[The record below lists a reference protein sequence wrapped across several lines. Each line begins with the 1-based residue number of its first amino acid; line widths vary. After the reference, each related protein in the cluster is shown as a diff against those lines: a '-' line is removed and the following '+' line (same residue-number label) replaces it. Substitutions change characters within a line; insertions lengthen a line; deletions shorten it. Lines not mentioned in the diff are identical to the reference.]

1 MKLLNHTL
9 DFSLYIKTGV
19 EQVSAGK
26 AVIGQSGGPTAVIN
40 KSLVGFINEAIK
52 RDFDEILGARYG
64 LSGMLNEDFVDLS
77 NLSES
82 QLYGIAKTP
91 AAALG
96 SIRKKPTDEDIEQL
110 ISIFEREN
118 IRSFY
123 YIGGND
129 SAETTYLVSEG
140 AKRIGYEMKAFHIP
154 KTIDND
160 LLETDHCPG
169 YGSAARFV
177 AHAFQGDDAD
187 NRSLNGIKINVLM
200 GRHAGWLTAAS
211 TLGKSTEEDGPHL
224 VYVPEKV
231 FNIETFIKDVKEV
244 YESLGRCVVAVSEGV
259 QNKEGEYFLQT
270 YADEAG
276 SGLAGK
282 KDSHGNIQLSGSG
295 ALGDTLTNIISE
307 NIDGARVRADT
318 FGYLQRSFLA
328 DISEIDAE
336 EAERVGQHAVIA
348 SETEDSGSVI
358 LKRQLSEKYHCEVD
372 LVGLERVS
380 KKTKT
385 MPKDF
390 LDQNKPYVTNEF
402 FEYAMPLT
410 GGIEPKT
417 QIFV

>member
-1 MKLLNHTL
+1 MP
-9 DFSLYIKTGV
+9 I
-19 EQVSAGK
+19 GK

-40 KSLVGFINEAIK
+40 RSLVGFIKEATSQ
-52 RDFDEILGARYG
+52 EYEEVLGARHG
-64 LSGMLNEDFVDLS
+64 LSGMLSEDFVDLS
-77 NLSES
+77 KLSDS

-96 SIRKKPTDEDIEQL
+96 SVRKKPTEEDIEKL
-110 ISIFEREN
+110 ISIFEKQN
-118 IRSFY
+118 IRYFF

-129 SAETTYLVSEG
+129 SAETANLVSEG
-140 AKRIGYEMKAFHIP
+140 AKQIGYEMKAFHIP

-187 NRSLNGIKINVLM
+187 NRSLKGIKINVLM

-211 TLGKSTEEDGPHL
+211 TLGKSSEEDGPHL

-231 FNIETFIKDVKEV
+231 FNIDEFLKDVKEV
-244 YESLGRCVVAVSEGV
+244 YESLGRCVVAVSEGIH
-259 QNKEGEYFLQT
+259 NKEGDYFLQT
-270 YADEAG
+270 YASDTG

-282 KDSHGNIQLSGSG
+282 TDSHGNIQLSGSG
-295 ALGDTLTNIISE
+295 ALGDTLTNIVSE
-307 NIDGARVRADT
+307 HIDGARVRADT

-328 DISEIDAE
+328 DISEVDAE
-336 EAERVGQHAVIA
+336 EAERVGRHSVIA
-348 SETEDSGSVI
+348 SLDLQSGSVI
-358 LKRQLSEKYHCEVD
+358 LKRQLSETYYCDVDVVD
-372 LVGLERVS
+372 LAKVA
-380 KKTKT
+380 KNTKD
-385 MPKDF
+385 MPEEF
-390 LDQNKPYVTNEF
+390 LDNKKPYVTNEF
-402 FEYAMPLT
+402 FKYAMPLT

>member
-1 MKLLNHTL
+1 MP
-9 DFSLYIKTGV
+9 I
-19 EQVSAGK
+19 GK

-40 KSLVGFINEAIK
+40 RSLVGFIKEATSQ
-52 RDFDEILGARYG
+52 EYEEVLGARHG
-64 LSGMLNEDFVDLS
+64 LAGMLSEDFVDLS
-77 NLSES
+77 KLSDS

-96 SIRKKPTDEDIEQL
+96 SVRKKPTEKDIEKL
-110 ISIFEREN
+110 ISIFEKQN
-118 IRSFY
+118 IRYFF

-129 SAETTYLVSEG
+129 SAETANLVSEG
-140 AKRIGYEMKAFHIP
+140 AKQIGYEMKAFHIP

-187 NRSLNGIKINVLM
+187 NRSLKGIKINVLM

-211 TLGKSTEEDGPHL
+211 TLGKSSEEDGPHL

-231 FNIETFIKDVKEV
+231 FNIDEFLKDVKEV
-244 YESLGRCVVAVSEGV
+244 YESLGRCVVAVSEGIH
-259 QNKEGEYFLQT
+259 NKEGDYFLQT
-270 YADEAG
+270 YASDTG

-282 KDSHGNIQLSGSG
+282 TDSHGNIQLSGSG
-295 ALGDTLTNIISE
+295 ALGDTLTNIVSE
-307 NIDGARVRADT
+307 HIDGARVRADT

-328 DISEIDAE
+328 DISEVDAE
-336 EAERVGQHAVIA
+336 EAERVGRHSVIA
-348 SETEDSGSVI
+348 SLDLQSGSVI
-358 LKRQLSEKYHCEVD
+358 LKRQLSETYYCDVDVVD
-372 LVGLERVS
+372 LDKVA
-380 KKTKT
+380 KNTKD
-385 MPKDF
+385 MPEEF
-390 LDQNKPYVTNEF
+390 LDNKKPYVTNEF
-402 FEYAMPLT
+402 FKYAMPLT

>member
-1 MKLLNHTL
+1 MP
-9 DFSLYIKTGV
+9 
-19 EQVSAGK
+19 AGK

-40 KSLVGFINEAIK
+40 KSLVGFIKEALK
-52 RDFDEILGARYG
+52 ADFKEILGAKHG
-64 LSGMLNEDFVDLS
+64 LQGMLNEDFVDLS
-77 NLSES
+77 KLNES
-82 QLYGIAKTP
+82 QLYGIGRTP

-96 SIRKKPTDEDIEQL
+96 SVRKKPSKKDIEKL
-110 ISIFEREN
+110 VSIFEKEN
-118 IRSFY
+118 IRNFY

-129 SAETTYLVSEG
+129 SAETAYLVSEG
-140 AKRIGYEMKAFHIP
+140 ARSSGYEMKAFHIP

-160 LLETDHCPG
+160 LLETDHSPG

-187 NRSLNGIKINVLM
+187 TRSLKGIKINILM

-211 TLGKSTEEDGPHL
+211 TLGKATEEDGPHL
-224 VYVPEKV
+224 VYVPEKI
-231 FNIETFIKDVKEV
+231 FDIESFKKEVKEV
-244 YESLGRCVVAVSEGV
+244 YDSLGRCLVAVSEGV
-259 QNKEGEYFLQT
+259 HNENGEYFLQT
-270 YADEAG
+270 YANETG

-295 ALGDTLTNIISE
+295 ALGDTLVNIISE
-307 NIDGARVRADT
+307 NIEGARVRADT

-328 DISEIDAE
+328 DVSEVDAE

-348 SETEDSGSVI
+348 SKDNDSGSVI
-358 LKRQLSEKYHCEVD
+358 LKRQLSETYYCEVD
-372 LVGLERVS
+372 TVELNKVA
-380 KKTKT
+380 KNTKN
-385 MPKDF
+385 MPNEF
-390 LDQNKPYVTNEF
+390 LDNKKPYVTNDF

>member
-1 MKLLNHTL
+1 MP
-9 DFSLYIKTGV
+9 I
-19 EQVSAGK
+19 GK

-40 KSLVGFINEAIK
+40 RSLVGFIKEATSQ
-52 RDFDEILGARYG
+52 EYEEVLGARHG
-64 LSGMLNEDFVDLS
+64 LSGMLSEDFVDLS
-77 NLSES
+77 KLSDS

-96 SIRKKPTDEDIEQL
+96 SVRKKPTEEDIEKL
-110 ISIFEREN
+110 ISIFEKQN
-118 IRSFY
+118 IRYFF

-129 SAETTYLVSEG
+129 SAETANLVSEG
-140 AKRIGYEMKAFHIP
+140 AKQIGYEMKAFHIP

-187 NRSLNGIKINVLM
+187 NRSLKGIKINVLM

-211 TLGKSTEEDGPHL
+211 TLGKSSEEDGPHL

-231 FNIETFIKDVKEV
+231 FNIDEFLKDVKEV
-244 YESLGRCVVAVSEGV
+244 YESLGRCVVAVSEGIH
-259 QNKEGEYFLQT
+259 NKEGDYFLQT
-270 YADEAG
+270 YASDTG

-282 KDSHGNIQLSGSG
+282 TDSHGNIQLSGSG
-295 ALGDTLTNIISE
+295 ALGDTLTNIVSE
-307 NIDGARVRADT
+307 HIDGARVRADT

-328 DISEIDAE
+328 DISEVDAE
-336 EAERVGQHAVIA
+336 EAERVGRHSVIA
-348 SETEDSGSVI
+348 SLELQSGSVI
-358 LKRQLSEKYHCEVD
+358 LKRQFSETYYCDVDVVD
-372 LVGLERVS
+372 LDKVA
-380 KKTKT
+380 KNTKD
-385 MPKDF
+385 MPEEF
-390 LDQNKPYVTNEF
+390 LDNKKPYVTNEF
-402 FEYAMPLT
+402 FKYAMPLT

>member
-1 MKLLNHTL
+1 MP
-9 DFSLYIKTGV
+9 I
-19 EQVSAGK
+19 GK

-40 KSLVGFINEAIK
+40 RSLVGFIKEATSQ
-52 RDFDEILGARYG
+52 EYEEVLGARHG
-64 LSGMLNEDFVDLS
+64 LSGMLSEDFVDLS
-77 NLSES
+77 KLSDS

-96 SIRKKPTDEDIEQL
+96 SVRKKPTEEDIEKL
-110 ISIFEREN
+110 ISIFEKQN
-118 IRSFY
+118 IRYFF

-129 SAETTYLVSEG
+129 SAETANLVSEG
-140 AKRIGYEMKAFHIP
+140 AKQIGYEMKAFHIP

-187 NRSLNGIKINVLM
+187 NRSLKGIKINVLM

-211 TLGKSTEEDGPHL
+211 TLGKSSEEDGPHL

-231 FNIETFIKDVKEV
+231 FNIDEFLKDVKEV
-244 YESLGRCVVAVSEGV
+244 YESLGRCVVAVSEGIH
-259 QNKEGEYFLQT
+259 NKEGDYFLQT
-270 YADEAG
+270 YASDTG

-282 KDSHGNIQLSGSG
+282 TDSHGNIQLSGSG
-295 ALGDTLTNIISE
+295 ALGDTLTNIVSE
-307 NIDGARVRADT
+307 HIDGARVRADT

-328 DISEIDAE
+328 DISEVDAE
-336 EAERVGQHAVIA
+336 EAERVGKHSVIA
-348 SETEDSGSVI
+348 SLERQSGSVI
-358 LKRQLSEKYHCEVD
+358 LKRQLSETYYCDVDVVD
-372 LVGLERVS
+372 LDKVA
-380 KKTKT
+380 KNTKD
-385 MPKDF
+385 MPEEF
-390 LDQNKPYVTNEF
+390 LDNKKPYVTNEF
-402 FEYAMPLT
+402 FKYAMPLT

>member
-1 MKLLNHTL
+1 M
-9 DFSLYIKTGV
+9 
-19 EQVSAGK
+19 SAGK

-40 KSLVGFINEAIK
+40 RSLVGFIKEALNQN
-52 RDFDEILGARYG
+52 FDEILGARHG
-64 LSGMLNEDFVDLS
+64 LEGILSEDFVDLAS
-77 NLSES
+77 LSES
-82 QLYGIAKTP
+82 QLYGMGKTP

-96 SIRKKPTDEDIEQL
+96 SVRKKPTEKDIEKL
-110 ISIFEREN
+110 ISIFEKQD
-118 IRSFY
+118 IRNFY

-129 SAETTYLVSEG
+129 SAETAYLVEEG
-140 AKRIGYEMKAFHIP
+140 ARSSGYEMKAFHIP

-160 LLETDHCPG
+160 LLETDHSPG

-187 NRSLNGIKINVLM
+187 TRSLKGIKINILM

-211 TLGKSTEEDGPHL
+211 TLGKATEEDGPHL
-224 VYVPEKV
+224 VYVPEKI
-231 FNIETFIKDVKEV
+231 FDIESFKKEVKEV
-244 YESLGRCVVAVSEGV
+244 YDSLGRCLVAVSEGV
-259 QNKEGEYFLQT
+259 HNENGEYFLQT
-270 YADEAG
+270 YANETG

-295 ALGDTLTNIISE
+295 ALGDTLVNIISE
-307 NIDGARVRADT
+307 NIEGARVRADT

-328 DISEIDAE
+328 DVSEVDAE

-348 SETEDSGSVI
+348 SKEKDSGSVI
-358 LKRQLSEKYHCEVD
+358 LKRQLSEEYYCEVD
-372 LVGLERVS
+372 TVELNKVA
-380 KKTKT
+380 KNTKN
-385 MPKDF
+385 MPKEF
-390 LDQNKPYVTNEF
+390 LDDKKPYVTNDF

>member
-1 MKLLNHTL
+1 MP
-9 DFSLYIKTGV
+9 I
-19 EQVSAGK
+19 GK

-40 KSLVGFINEAIK
+40 RSLVGFIKEATSQ
-52 RDFDEILGARYG
+52 EYEEVLGAKHG
-64 LSGMLNEDFVDLS
+64 LSGMLSEDFVDLS
-77 NLSES
+77 KLSDS

-96 SIRKKPTDEDIEQL
+96 SVRKKPTEEDIEKL
-110 ISIFEREN
+110 ISIFEKQN
-118 IRSFY
+118 IRYFF

-129 SAETTYLVSEG
+129 SAETANLVSEG
-140 AKRIGYEMKAFHIP
+140 AKQIGYEMKAFHIP

-187 NRSLNGIKINVLM
+187 NRSLKGIKINVLM

-211 TLGKSTEEDGPHL
+211 TLGKSSEEDGPHL

-231 FNIETFIKDVKEV
+231 FNIDEFLKDVKEV
-244 YESLGRCVVAVSEGV
+244 YESLGRCVVAVSEGIH
-259 QNKEGEYFLQT
+259 NKEGDYFLQT
-270 YADEAG
+270 YASDTG

-282 KDSHGNIQLSGSG
+282 TDSHGNIQLSGSG
-295 ALGDTLTNIISE
+295 ALGDTLTNIVSE
-307 NIDGARVRADT
+307 HIDGARVRADT

-328 DISEIDAE
+328 DISEVDAE
-336 EAERVGQHAVIA
+336 EAERVGRHSVIA
-348 SETEDSGSVI
+348 SLELQSGSVI
-358 LKRQLSEKYHCEVD
+358 LKRQLSETYYCDVDVVD
-372 LVGLERVS
+372 LDKVA
-380 KKTKT
+380 KNTKD
-385 MPKDF
+385 MPEEF
-390 LDQNKPYVTNEF
+390 LDNKKPYVTNEF
-402 FEYAMPLT
+402 FKYAMPLT

>member
-1 MKLLNHTL
+1 MP
-9 DFSLYIKTGV
+9 I
-19 EQVSAGK
+19 GK

-40 KSLVGFINEAIK
+40 RSLVGFIKEATSQ
-52 RDFDEILGARYG
+52 EYEEVLGARHG
-64 LSGMLNEDFVDLS
+64 LSGMLSEDFVDLS
-77 NLSES
+77 KLSDS

-96 SIRKKPTDEDIEQL
+96 SVRKKPTEEDIEKL
-110 ISIFEREN
+110 ISIFEKQN
-118 IRSFY
+118 IRYFF

-129 SAETTYLVSEG
+129 SAETANLVSEG
-140 AKRIGYEMKAFHIP
+140 AKQIGYEMKAFHIP

-187 NRSLNGIKINVLM
+187 NRSLKGIKINVLM

-211 TLGKSTEEDGPHL
+211 TLGKSSEEDGPHL

-231 FNIETFIKDVKEV
+231 FNIDEFLKDVKEV
-244 YESLGRCVVAVSEGV
+244 YESLGRCVVAVSEGIH
-259 QNKEGEYFLQT
+259 NKEGDYFLQT
-270 YADEAG
+270 YASDTG

-282 KDSHGNIQLSGSG
+282 TDSHGNIQLSGSG
-295 ALGDTLTNIISE
+295 ALGDTLTNIVSE
-307 NIDGARVRADT
+307 HIDGARVRADT

-328 DISEIDAE
+328 DISEVDAE
-336 EAERVGQHAVIA
+336 EAERVGRHSVIA
-348 SETEDSGSVI
+348 SLELQSGSVI
-358 LKRQLSEKYHCEVD
+358 LKRQLSEIYYCDVDVVD
-372 LVGLERVS
+372 LHKVA
-380 KKTKT
+380 KNTKD
-385 MPKDF
+385 MPEEF
-390 LDQNKPYVTNEF
+390 LDNEKPYVTNEF
-402 FEYAMPLT
+402 FKYAMPLT

>member
-1 MKLLNHTL
+1 MP
-9 DFSLYIKTGV
+9 I
-19 EQVSAGK
+19 GK

-40 KSLVGFINEAIK
+40 KSLVGFIKEATNQ
-52 RDFDEILGARYG
+52 EYEEVLGARHG
-64 LSGMLNEDFVDLS
+64 LSGMLSEDFVDLS
-77 NLSES
+77 KLSDS

-96 SIRKKPTDEDIEQL
+96 SVRKKPTEEDIEKL
-110 ISIFEREN
+110 ISIFEKQN
-118 IRSFY
+118 IRYFF

-129 SAETTYLVSEG
+129 SAETANLVSEG
-140 AKRIGYEMKAFHIP
+140 AKQIGYEMKAFHIP

-187 NRSLNGIKINVLM
+187 NRSLKGIKINVLM

-211 TLGKSTEEDGPHL
+211 TLGKSSEEDGPHL

-231 FNIETFIKDVKEV
+231 FNIDEFLKDVKEV
-244 YESLGRCVVAVSEGV
+244 YDSLGRCVVAVSEGIH
-259 QNKEGEYFLQT
+259 NKEGDYFLQT
-270 YADEAG
+270 YASDTG

-282 KDSHGNIQLSGSG
+282 TDSHGNIQLSGSG
-295 ALGDTLTNIISE
+295 ALGDTLTNIVSE
-307 NIDGARVRADT
+307 HIDGARVRADT

-328 DISEIDAE
+328 DISEVDAE
-336 EAERVGQHAVIA
+336 EAERVGRHSVIA
-348 SETEDSGSVI
+348 SLDLQSGSVI
-358 LKRQLSEKYHCEVD
+358 LKRQLSETYYCDVDVVD
-372 LVGLERVS
+372 LDKVA
-380 KKTKT
+380 KNTKD
-385 MPKDF
+385 MPEEF
-390 LDQNKPYVTNEF
+390 LDNKKPYVTNEF
-402 FEYAMPLT
+402 FKYAMPLT

>member
-1 MKLLNHTL
+1 M
-9 DFSLYIKTGV
+9 
-19 EQVSAGK
+19 SAGK

-40 KSLVGFINEAIK
+40 KSLVGFIKEAVNH
-52 RDFDEILGARYG
+52 DFDEILGAKHG
-64 LSGMLNEDFVDLS
+64 LAGMLGEDFVDLS

-82 QLYGIAKTP
+82 QLYGIGKTP

-96 SIRKKPTDEDIEQL
+96 SVRQKPTDSDIEKL
-110 ISIFEREN
+110 ISIFEKQN
-118 IRSFY
+118 IRNFF

-129 SAETTYLVSEG
+129 SAETANLVSEG
-140 AKRIGYEMKAFHIP
+140 AKNIGYEMKAFHIP

-160 LLETDHCPG
+160 LRETDHCPG

-187 NRSLNGIKINVLM
+187 NRSLGGIKINVLM

-224 VYVPEKV
+224 IYVPEKI
-231 FNIETFIKDVKEV
+231 FNINTFLNEVKDV
-244 YESLGRCVVAVSEGV
+244 YDALGRCVIAISEGV
-259 QNKEGEYFLQT
+259 HNKDGEYFLQT
-270 YADEAG
+270 YADQTG

-282 KDSHGNIQLSGSG
+282 TDSHGNIQLSGSG
-295 ALGDTLTNIISE
+295 ALGDTLTNIVSE
-307 NIDGARVRADT
+307 HIDGARVRADT
-318 FGYLQRSFLA
+318 FGYLQRSFIA
-328 DISEIDAE
+328 DISQVDAE

-348 SETEDSGSVI
+348 SKELDSGSVI
-358 LKRQLSEKYHCEVD
+358 LKRQLSEKYHCDVEVVD
-372 LVGLERVS
+372 LDKVA
-380 KKTKT
+380 KYTKD
-385 MPKDF
+385 MPEEF
-390 LDQNKPYVTNEF
+390 LDSTKPYVTNDF

>member
-1 MKLLNHTL
+1 MP
-9 DFSLYIKTGV
+9 I
-19 EQVSAGK
+19 GK

-40 KSLVGFINEAIK
+40 RSLVGFIKEATSQ
-52 RDFDEILGARYG
+52 EYEEVLGARHG
-64 LSGMLNEDFVDLS
+64 LSGMLSEDFVDLS
-77 NLSES
+77 KLSDS

-96 SIRKKPTDEDIEQL
+96 SVRKKPTEEDIEKL
-110 ISIFEREN
+110 ISIFEKQN
-118 IRSFY
+118 IRYFF

-129 SAETTYLVSEG
+129 SAETANLVSEG
-140 AKRIGYEMKAFHIP
+140 AKQIGYEMKAFHIP

-187 NRSLNGIKINVLM
+187 NRSLKGIKINVLM

-211 TLGKSTEEDGPHL
+211 TLGKSSEEDGPHL

-231 FNIETFIKDVKEV
+231 FNIDEFLKDVKEV
-244 YESLGRCVVAVSEGV
+244 YESLGRCVVAVSEGIH
-259 QNKEGEYFLQT
+259 NKEGDYFLQT
-270 YADEAG
+270 YASDTG

-282 KDSHGNIQLSGSG
+282 TDSHGNIQLSGSG
-295 ALGDTLTNIISE
+295 ALGDTLTNIVSE
-307 NIDGARVRADT
+307 HIDGARVRADT

-328 DISEIDAE
+328 DISEVDAE
-336 EAERVGQHAVIA
+336 EAERVGRHSVIA
-348 SETEDSGSVI
+348 SLDLQSGSVI
-358 LKRQLSEKYHCEVD
+358 IKRQLSETYYCDVDVVD
-372 LVGLERVS
+372 LDKVA
-380 KKTKT
+380 KNTKD
-385 MPKDF
+385 MPEEF
-390 LDQNKPYVTNEF
+390 LDNEKPYVTNEF
-402 FEYAMPLT
+402 FKYAMPLT

>member
-1 MKLLNHTL
+1 MP
-9 DFSLYIKTGV
+9 I
-19 EQVSAGK
+19 GK

-40 KSLVGFINEAIK
+40 RSLVGFIKEATNQ
-52 RDFDEILGARYG
+52 EYEEVLGARHG
-64 LSGMLNEDFVDLS
+64 LSGMLSEDFVDLS
-77 NLSES
+77 KLSDS

-96 SIRKKPTDEDIEQL
+96 SVRKKPTEEDIEKL
-110 ISIFEREN
+110 ISIFEKQN
-118 IRSFY
+118 IRYFF

-129 SAETTYLVSEG
+129 SAETANLVSEG
-140 AKRIGYEMKAFHIP
+140 AKQIGYEMKAFHIP

-187 NRSLNGIKINVLM
+187 NRSLKGIKINVLM

-211 TLGKSTEEDGPHL
+211 TLGKSSEEDGPHL

-231 FNIETFIKDVKEV
+231 FNIDEFLKDVKEV
-244 YESLGRCVVAVSEGV
+244 YDSLGRCVVAVSEGIH
-259 QNKEGEYFLQT
+259 NKEGDYFLQT
-270 YADEAG
+270 YASDTG

-282 KDSHGNIQLSGSG
+282 TDSHGNIQLSGSG
-295 ALGDTLTNIISE
+295 ALGDTLTNIVSE
-307 NIDGARVRADT
+307 HIDGARVRADT

-328 DISEIDAE
+328 DISEVDAE
-336 EAERVGQHAVIA
+336 EAERVGRHSVIA
-348 SETEDSGSVI
+348 SLDLQSGSVI
-358 LKRQLSEKYHCEVD
+358 LKRQLSETYYCDVDVVD
-372 LVGLERVS
+372 LDKVA
-380 KKTKT
+380 KNTKD
-385 MPKDF
+385 MPEEF
-390 LDQNKPYVTNEF
+390 LDNKKPYVTNEF
-402 FEYAMPLT
+402 FKYAMPLT

>member
-1 MKLLNHTL
+1 MP
-9 DFSLYIKTGV
+9 I
-19 EQVSAGK
+19 GK

-40 KSLVGFINEAIK
+40 RSLVGFIKEATSQ
-52 RDFDEILGARYG
+52 EYEEVLGARHG
-64 LSGMLNEDFVDLS
+64 LSGMLSEDFVDLS
-77 NLSES
+77 KLSDS

-96 SIRKKPTDEDIEQL
+96 SVRKKPTEEDIEKL
-110 ISIFEREN
+110 ISIFEKQN
-118 IRSFY
+118 IRYFF

-129 SAETTYLVSEG
+129 SAETANLVSEG
-140 AKRIGYEMKAFHIP
+140 AKQIGYEMKAFHIP

-187 NRSLNGIKINVLM
+187 NRSLKGIKINVLM

-211 TLGKSTEEDGPHL
+211 TLGKSSEEDGPHL

-231 FNIETFIKDVKEV
+231 FNIDEFLKDVKEV
-244 YESLGRCVVAVSEGV
+244 YESLGRCVVAVSEGIH
-259 QNKEGEYFLQT
+259 NKEGDYFLQT
-270 YADEAG
+270 YASDTG

-282 KDSHGNIQLSGSG
+282 TDSHGNIQLSGSG
-295 ALGDTLTNIISE
+295 ALGDTLTNIVSE
-307 NIDGARVRADT
+307 HIDGARVRADT

-328 DISEIDAE
+328 DISEVDAE
-336 EAERVGQHAVIA
+336 EAERVGRHSVVA
-348 SETEDSGSVI
+348 SLELQSGSVI
-358 LKRQLSEKYHCEVD
+358 LKRQLSETYYCDVDVVD
-372 LVGLERVS
+372 LDKVA
-380 KKTKT
+380 KNTKD
-385 MPKDF
+385 MPEEF
-390 LDQNKPYVTNEF
+390 LDNKKPYVTNEF
-402 FEYAMPLT
+402 FKYAMPLT

>member
-1 MKLLNHTL
+1 MP
-9 DFSLYIKTGV
+9 I
-19 EQVSAGK
+19 GK

-40 KSLVGFINEAIK
+40 RSLVGFIKEATNQ
-52 RDFDEILGARYG
+52 EYEEVLGARHG
-64 LSGMLNEDFVDLS
+64 LSGMLSEDFVDLS
-77 NLSES
+77 KLSDS

-96 SIRKKPTDEDIEQL
+96 SVRKKPTEEDIEKL
-110 ISIFEREN
+110 ISIFEKQN
-118 IRSFY
+118 IRYFF

-129 SAETTYLVSEG
+129 SAETANLVSEG
-140 AKRIGYEMKAFHIP
+140 AKQIGYEMKAFHIP

-187 NRSLNGIKINVLM
+187 NRSLKGIKINVLM

-211 TLGKSTEEDGPHL
+211 TLGKSSEEDGPHL

-231 FNIETFIKDVKEV
+231 FNIDEFLKDVKEV
-244 YESLGRCVVAVSEGV
+244 YESLGRCVVAVSEGIH
-259 QNKEGEYFLQT
+259 NKEGDYFLQT
-270 YADEAG
+270 YASDTG

-282 KDSHGNIQLSGSG
+282 TDSHGNIQLSGSG
-295 ALGDTLTNIISE
+295 ALGDTLTNIVSE
-307 NIDGARVRADT
+307 HIDGARVRADT

-328 DISEIDAE
+328 DISEVDAE
-336 EAERVGQHAVIA
+336 EAERVGRHSVIA
-348 SETEDSGSVI
+348 SLDLQSGSVI
-358 LKRQLSEKYHCEVD
+358 LKRQVSETYYCDVD
-372 LVGLERVS
+372 VVNLDKVA
-380 KKTKT
+380 KNTKD
-385 MPKDF
+385 MPEEF
-390 LDQNKPYVTNEF
+390 LDNKKPYVTNEF
-402 FEYAMPLT
+402 FKYAMPLT

>member
-1 MKLLNHTL
+1 MP
-9 DFSLYIKTGV
+9 I
-19 EQVSAGK
+19 GK

-40 KSLVGFINEAIK
+40 RSLVGFIKEATSQ
-52 RDFDEILGARYG
+52 EYEEVLGARHG
-64 LSGMLNEDFVDLS
+64 LSGMLSEDFVDLS
-77 NLSES
+77 KLSDS

-96 SIRKKPTDEDIEQL
+96 SVRKKPTEEDIEKL
-110 ISIFEREN
+110 ISIFEKQN
-118 IRSFY
+118 IRYFF

-129 SAETTYLVSEG
+129 SAETANLVSEG
-140 AKRIGYEMKAFHIP
+140 AKQIGYEMKAFHIP

-187 NRSLNGIKINVLM
+187 NRSLKGIKINVLM

-211 TLGKSTEEDGPHL
+211 TLGKSSEEDGPHL

-231 FNIETFIKDVKEV
+231 FNIGEFLKDVKEV
-244 YESLGRCVVAVSEGV
+244 YESLGRCVVAVSEGIH
-259 QNKEGEYFLQT
+259 NKEGDYFLQT
-270 YADEAG
+270 YASDTG

-282 KDSHGNIQLSGSG
+282 TDSHGNIQLSGSG
-295 ALGDTLTNIISE
+295 ALGDTLTNIVSE
-307 NIDGARVRADT
+307 HIDGARVRADT

-328 DISEIDAE
+328 DISEVDAE
-336 EAERVGQHAVIA
+336 EAERVGRHSVTA
-348 SETEDSGSVI
+348 SLDLQSGSVI
-358 LKRQLSEKYHCEVD
+358 LKRQLSETYYCDVDVVD
-372 LVGLERVS
+372 LDKVA
-380 KKTKT
+380 KNTKD
-385 MPKDF
+385 MPEEF
-390 LDQNKPYVTNEF
+390 LDNKKPYVTNEF
-402 FEYAMPLT
+402 FKYAMPLT

>member
-1 MKLLNHTL
+1 MPT
-9 DFSLYIKTGV
+9 
-19 EQVSAGK
+19 GK

-40 KSLVGFINEAIK
+40 RSLVGFIKEATNQ
-52 RDFDEILGARYG
+52 EYEEVLGARHG
-64 LSGMLNEDFVDLS
+64 LSGMLSEDFVDLS
-77 NLSES
+77 KLSDS

-96 SIRKKPTDEDIEQL
+96 SVRKKPTEEDIEKL
-110 ISIFEREN
+110 ISIFEKQN
-118 IRSFY
+118 IRYFF

-129 SAETTYLVSEG
+129 SAETANLVSEG
-140 AKRIGYEMKAFHIP
+140 AKQIGYEMKAFHIP

-187 NRSLNGIKINVLM
+187 NRSLKGIKINVLM

-211 TLGKSTEEDGPHL
+211 TLGKSSEEDGPHL

-231 FNIETFIKDVKEV
+231 FNIDEFLKDVKEV
-244 YESLGRCVVAVSEGV
+244 YDSLGRCVVAVSEGIH
-259 QNKEGEYFLQT
+259 NKEGDYFLQT
-270 YADEAG
+270 YASDTG

-282 KDSHGNIQLSGSG
+282 TDSHGNIQLSGSG
-295 ALGDTLTNIISE
+295 ALGDTLTNIVSE
-307 NIDGARVRADT
+307 HIDGARVRADT

-328 DISEIDAE
+328 DISEVDAE
-336 EAERVGQHAVIA
+336 EAERVGRHSVVA
-348 SETEDSGSVI
+348 SLELQSGSVI
-358 LKRQLSEKYHCEVD
+358 LKRQLSETYYCDVDVVD
-372 LVGLERVS
+372 LDKVA
-380 KKTKT
+380 KNTKD
-385 MPKDF
+385 MPEEF
-390 LDQNKPYVTNEF
+390 LDNEKPYVTNEF
-402 FEYAMPLT
+402 FKYAMPLT

>member
-1 MKLLNHTL
+1 M
-9 DFSLYIKTGV
+9 
-19 EQVSAGK
+19 SAGK

-40 KSLVGFINEAIK
+40 RSLVGFIKEAVNH
-52 RDFDEILGARYG
+52 DFDEILGAKHG
-64 LSGMLNEDFVDLS
+64 LAGMLGEDFVDLS

-82 QLYGIAKTP
+82 QLYGIGKTP

-96 SIRKKPTDEDIEQL
+96 SVRQKPTDSDIEKL
-110 ISIFEREN
+110 ISIFEKQN
-118 IRSFY
+118 IRNFF

-129 SAETTYLVSEG
+129 SAETANLVSEG
-140 AKRIGYEMKAFHIP
+140 AKNIGYEMKAFHIP

-160 LLETDHCPG
+160 LRETDHCPG

-187 NRSLNGIKINVLM
+187 NRSLGGIKINVLM

-224 VYVPEKV
+224 VYVPEKI
-231 FNIETFIKDVKEV
+231 FNIDTFLNEVKDV
-244 YESLGRCVVAVSEGV
+244 YDALGRCVIAISEGV
-259 QNKEGEYFLQT
+259 HNKEGEYFLQT
-270 YADEAG
+270 YANQTG

-282 KDSHGNIQLSGSG
+282 TDSHGNIQLSGSG
-295 ALGDTLTNIISE
+295 ALGDTLTNIVSE
-307 NIDGARVRADT
+307 HIDGARVRADT
-318 FGYLQRSFLA
+318 FGYLQRSFIA
-328 DISEIDAE
+328 DISQVDAE

-348 SETEDSGSVI
+348 SKELDSGSVI
-358 LKRQLSEKYHCEVD
+358 LKRQLSEKYHCDVEVVD
-372 LVGLERVS
+372 LDKVA
-380 KKTKT
+380 KYTKD
-385 MPKDF
+385 MPEEF
-390 LDQNKPYVTNEF
+390 LDSTKPYVTNDF

>member
-1 MKLLNHTL
+1 MP
-9 DFSLYIKTGV
+9 I
-19 EQVSAGK
+19 GK

-40 KSLVGFINEAIK
+40 RSLVGFIKEATSQ
-52 RDFDEILGARYG
+52 EYEEVLGARHG
-64 LSGMLNEDFVDLS
+64 LSGMLSEDFVDLS
-77 NLSES
+77 KLSDS

-96 SIRKKPTDEDIEQL
+96 SVRKKPTEEDIEKL
-110 ISIFEREN
+110 ISIFEKQN
-118 IRSFY
+118 IRYFF

-129 SAETTYLVSEG
+129 SAETANLVSEG
-140 AKRIGYEMKAFHIP
+140 AKQIGYEMKAFHIP

-187 NRSLNGIKINVLM
+187 NRSLKGIKINVLM

-211 TLGKSTEEDGPHL
+211 TLGKSSEEDGPHL

-231 FNIETFIKDVKEV
+231 FNIDEFLKDVKEV
-244 YESLGRCVVAVSEGV
+244 YESLGRCVVAVSEGIH
-259 QNKEGEYFLQT
+259 NKEGDYFLQT
-270 YADEAG
+270 YASDTG

-282 KDSHGNIQLSGSG
+282 TDSHGNIQLSGSG
-295 ALGDTLTNIISE
+295 ALGDTLTNIVSE
-307 NIDGARVRADT
+307 HIDGARVRADT

-328 DISEIDAE
+328 DISEVDAE
-336 EAERVGQHAVIA
+336 EAERVGRHSVTA
-348 SETEDSGSVI
+348 SLDLQSGSVI
-358 LKRQLSEKYHCEVD
+358 LKRQLSETYYCDVDVVD
-372 LVGLERVS
+372 LDKVA
-380 KKTKT
+380 KNTKD
-385 MPKDF
+385 MPEEF
-390 LDQNKPYVTNEF
+390 LDNKKPYVTNEF
-402 FEYAMPLT
+402 FKYAMPLT

>member
-1 MKLLNHTL
+1 MP
-9 DFSLYIKTGV
+9 I
-19 EQVSAGK
+19 GK

-40 KSLVGFINEAIK
+40 RSLVGFIKEATNQ
-52 RDFDEILGARYG
+52 EYEEVLGARHG
-64 LSGMLNEDFVDLS
+64 LSGMLSEDFVDLS
-77 NLSES
+77 KLSDS

-96 SIRKKPTDEDIEQL
+96 SVRKKPTEKDIEKL
-110 ISIFEREN
+110 ISIFEKQN
-118 IRSFY
+118 IRYFF

-129 SAETTYLVSEG
+129 SAETANLVSEG
-140 AKRIGYEMKAFHIP
+140 AKQIGYEMKAFHIP

-187 NRSLNGIKINVLM
+187 NRSLKGIKINVLM

-211 TLGKSTEEDGPHL
+211 TLGKSSEEDGPHL

-231 FNIETFIKDVKEV
+231 FNIDEFLKDVKEV
-244 YESLGRCVVAVSEGV
+244 YESLGRCVVAVSEGIH
-259 QNKEGEYFLQT
+259 NKEGDYFLQT
-270 YADEAG
+270 YASDTG

-282 KDSHGNIQLSGSG
+282 TDSHGNIQLSGSG
-295 ALGDTLTNIISE
+295 ALGDTLTNIVSE
-307 NIDGARVRADT
+307 HIDGARVRADT

-328 DISEIDAE
+328 DISEVDAE
-336 EAERVGQHAVIA
+336 EAERVGRHSVIA
-348 SETEDSGSVI
+348 SLDLQSGSVI
-358 LKRQLSEKYHCEVD
+358 LKRQLSETYYCDVDVVD
-372 LVGLERVS
+372 LDKVA
-380 KKTKT
+380 KNTKD
-385 MPKDF
+385 MPEEF
-390 LDQNKPYVTNEF
+390 LDNKKPYVTNEF
-402 FEYAMPLT
+402 FKYAMPLT

>member
-1 MKLLNHTL
+1 MP
-9 DFSLYIKTGV
+9 
-19 EQVSAGK
+19 AGK

-40 KSLVGFINEAIK
+40 KSLVGFIKEALK
-52 RDFDEILGARYG
+52 ADFKEILGAKHG
-64 LSGMLNEDFVDLS
+64 LQGMLNEDFVDLS
-77 NLSES
+77 KLNES
-82 QLYGIAKTP
+82 QLYGIGRTP

-96 SIRKKPTDEDIEQL
+96 SVRKKPSEKDIEKL
-110 ISIFEREN
+110 VSIFEKEN
-118 IRSFY
+118 IRNFY

-129 SAETTYLVSEG
+129 SAETAYLVSEG
-140 AKRIGYEMKAFHIP
+140 ARSSGYEMKAFHIP

-160 LLETDHCPG
+160 LLETDHSPG

-187 NRSLNGIKINVLM
+187 TRSLKGIKINILM

-211 TLGKSTEEDGPHL
+211 TLGKATEEDGPHL
-224 VYVPEKV
+224 VYVPEKI
-231 FNIETFIKDVKEV
+231 FDIESFKKEVKEV
-244 YESLGRCVVAVSEGV
+244 YDSLGRCLVAVSEGV
-259 QNKEGEYFLQT
+259 HNENGEYFLQT
-270 YADEAG
+270 YANETG

-295 ALGDTLTNIISE
+295 ALGDTLVNIISE
-307 NIDGARVRADT
+307 NIEGARVRADT

-328 DISEIDAE
+328 DVSEVDAE

-348 SETEDSGSVI
+348 SKENDSGSVI
-358 LKRQLSEKYHCEVD
+358 LKRQLSETYYCEVD
-372 LVGLERVS
+372 TVELNKVA
-380 KKTKT
+380 KNTKN
-385 MPKDF
+385 MPNEF
-390 LDQNKPYVTNEF
+390 LDNKKPYVTNDF

>member
-1 MKLLNHTL
+1 MP
-9 DFSLYIKTGV
+9 I
-19 EQVSAGK
+19 GK

-40 KSLVGFINEAIK
+40 RSLVGFIKEATSQ
-52 RDFDEILGARYG
+52 EYEEVLGARHG
-64 LSGMLNEDFVDLS
+64 LSGMLSEDFVDLS
-77 NLSES
+77 KLSDS

-96 SIRKKPTDEDIEQL
+96 SVRKKPTEEDIEKL
-110 ISIFEREN
+110 ISIFEKQN
-118 IRSFY
+118 IRYFF

-129 SAETTYLVSEG
+129 SAETANLVSEG
-140 AKRIGYEMKAFHIP
+140 AKQIGYEMKAFHIP

-187 NRSLNGIKINVLM
+187 NRSLKGIKINVLM

-211 TLGKSTEEDGPHL
+211 TLGKSSEEDGPHL

-231 FNIETFIKDVKEV
+231 FNIDEFLKDVKEV
-244 YESLGRCVVAVSEGV
+244 YESLGRCVVAVSEGIH
-259 QNKEGEYFLQT
+259 NNEGDYFLQT
-270 YADEAG
+270 YASDTG

-282 KDSHGNIQLSGSG
+282 TDSHGNIQLSGSG
-295 ALGDTLTNIISE
+295 ALGDTLTNIVSE
-307 NIDGARVRADT
+307 HIDGARVRADT

-336 EAERVGQHAVIA
+336 EAERVGRHSVIA
-348 SETEDSGSVI
+348 SLDLQSGSVI
-358 LKRQLSEKYHCEVD
+358 LKRQLSETYYCDVDVVD
-372 LVGLERVS
+372 LDKVA
-380 KKTKT
+380 KNTKD
-385 MPKDF
+385 MPEEF
-390 LDQNKPYVTNEF
+390 LDNKKPYVTNEF
-402 FEYAMPLT
+402 FKYAMPLT

>member
-1 MKLLNHTL
+1 MP
-9 DFSLYIKTGV
+9 I
-19 EQVSAGK
+19 GK

-40 KSLVGFINEAIK
+40 RSLVGFIKEATSQ
-52 RDFDEILGARYG
+52 EYEEVLGARHG
-64 LSGMLNEDFVDLS
+64 LSGMLSEDFVDLS
-77 NLSES
+77 KLSDS

-96 SIRKKPTDEDIEQL
+96 SVRKKPTEEDIEKL
-110 ISIFEREN
+110 ISIFEKQN
-118 IRSFY
+118 IRYFF

-129 SAETTYLVSEG
+129 SAETANLVSEG
-140 AKRIGYEMKAFHIP
+140 AKQIGYEMKAFHIP

-187 NRSLNGIKINVLM
+187 NRSLKGIKINVLM

-211 TLGKSTEEDGPHL
+211 TLGKSSEEDGPHL

-231 FNIETFIKDVKEV
+231 FNIDEFLKDVKEV
-244 YESLGRCVVAVSEGV
+244 YESLGRCVVAVSEGIH
-259 QNKEGEYFLQT
+259 NKEGDYFLQT
-270 YADEAG
+270 YASDTG

-282 KDSHGNIQLSGSG
+282 TDSHGNIQLSGSG
-295 ALGDTLTNIISE
+295 ALGDTLTNIVSE
-307 NIDGARVRADT
+307 HIDGARVRADT

-328 DISEIDAE
+328 DISEVDAE
-336 EAERVGQHAVIA
+336 EAERVGRHSVIA
-348 SETEDSGSVI
+348 SLDLQSGSVI
-358 LKRQLSEKYHCEVD
+358 LKRQLSETYYCDVDVVD
-372 LVGLERVS
+372 LDKVAKNTKDMPEEFLE
-380 KKTKT
+380 
-385 MPKDF
+385 
-390 LDQNKPYVTNEF
+390 NEKPYVTNEF
-402 FEYAMPLT
+402 FKYAMPLT

>member
-1 MKLLNHTL
+1 M
-9 DFSLYIKTGV
+9 
-19 EQVSAGK
+19 SAGK

-40 KSLVGFINEAIK
+40 RSLVGFIKEALNQN
-52 RDFDEILGARYG
+52 FDEILGARHG
-64 LSGMLNEDFVDLS
+64 LKGILSQDFVDLAS
-77 NLSES
+77 LSES
-82 QLYGIAKTP
+82 QLYGMGKTP

-96 SIRKKPTDEDIEQL
+96 SVRKKPTEKDIEKL
-110 ISIFEREN
+110 ISIFEKQD
-118 IRSFY
+118 IRNFY

-129 SAETTYLVSEG
+129 SAETAYLVAEG
-140 AKRIGYEMKAFHIP
+140 ARSSGYEMKAFHIP

-160 LLETDHCPG
+160 LLETDHSPG

-187 NRSLNGIKINVLM
+187 TRSLKGIKINILM

-211 TLGKSTEEDGPHL
+211 TLGKATEEDGPHL
-224 VYVPEKV
+224 VYVPEKI
-231 FNIETFIKDVKEV
+231 FDIESFKKEVKEV
-244 YESLGRCVVAVSEGV
+244 YDSLGRCLVAVSEGV
-259 QNKEGEYFLQT
+259 HNENGEYFLQT
-270 YADEAG
+270 YANETG

-295 ALGDTLTNIISE
+295 ALGDTLVNIISE
-307 NIDGARVRADT
+307 NIEGARVRADT

-328 DISEIDAE
+328 DVSEVDAE

-348 SETEDSGSVI
+348 SKEKDSGSVI
-358 LKRQLSEKYHCEVD
+358 LKRQLSEEYYCEVD
-372 LVGLERVS
+372 TVELNKVA
-380 KKTKT
+380 KNTKN
-385 MPKDF
+385 MPKEF
-390 LDQNKPYVTNEF
+390 LDDKKPYVTNDF